1 MQEGLKKALAVPLYI
16 LGFVLLGLLSGYTA
30 FKILSFSRTVEVPDL
45 KGKTV
50 VEANDIL
57 TKKGLYLKV
66 EGEDYDPAIPSGS
79 VVRQDV
85 PAGNQVKEQRGIK
98 VLLSRGPKIWSIPQV
113 SGMSIEEAEQTIAA
127 SGLRI
132 EKVIRLHSD
141 TVEKDMIIAQ
151 RPDTDETLG
160 AGAPR
165 GPQDLLGQRHG
176 LSLVV
181 SSGPYGRVYSCPDFA
196 GKDREEA
203 VGLAQKL
210 NLAVDISGSG
220 ERVVSQ
226 RPKPNT
232 IVKSGETIHLQMEGE
247 RVLP

>member
-1 MQEGLKKALAVPLYI
+1 MKKALTVPLFV

-50 VEANDIL
+50 VEANEML

-66 EGEDYDPAIPSGS
+66 EGEDYDSAIPPGS

-85 PAGNQVKEQRGIK
+85 PPGNQVKDQRGIK

-113 SGMSIEEAEQTIAA
+113 SGMNLEEAEQAVA
-127 SGLRI
+127 GSGLRI
-132 EKVIRLHSD
+132 EKIIRLHSD
-141 TVEKDMIIAQ
+141 RVEKDMIIAQ
-151 RPDTDETLG
+151 RPDPDETLG
-160 AGAPR
+160 AGAPQS
-165 GPQDLLGQRHG
+165 PQDLLGQRHG

-181 SSGPYGRVYSCPDFA
+181 SSGPYNRVYNCPDFL
-196 GKDREEA
+196 GRSKEEA
-203 VGLAQKL
+203 LGLAHRL
-210 NLAVDISGSG
+210 NLNVDISGSG
-220 ERVVSQ
+220 ERVASQ

-232 IVKSGETIHLQMEGE
+232 IVKSGETLHLQMEGE
-247 RVLP
+247 KVLP